1 MSSVYFQLCM
11 SCDGCYDTLII
22 KGLRVSTRSYGYN
35 PQTRVVNLD
44 KIKFSPSNLGLLPG
58 FSHYILNYWGKSTET
73 QFLE

>member
-11 SCDGCYDTLII
+11 SCDGYYDTLII

-44 KIKFSPSNLGLLPG
+44 KIKCA
-58 FSHYILNYWGKSTET
+58 ET
-73 QFLE
+73 TDKQTNFKTKYGRKRKFY

>member
-11 SCDGCYDTLII
+11 PCDGCYDTLII

-44 KIKFSPSNLGLLPG
+44 KIKCA
-58 FSHYILNYWGKSTET
+58 ET
-73 QFLE
+73 TRKQRDFTT